1 MKLLWYGFW
10 VLFLYIGCCI
20 ISSCAPDNR
29 IVYVGTPAKKVQVT
43 LVNEVKFDTVPGIVT
58 YIDTATNSPEWKGP
72 GILWMKGFEVSTWD
86 MVGTVPVCF
95 LDENKRRI
103 KYLGLGLIK

>member
-1 MKLLWYGFW
+1 MKQFIKIAPF
-10 VLFLYIGCCI
+10 LFVIGWCMI
-20 ISSCAPDNR
+20 SCAPDKR
-29 IVYVGTPAKKVQVT
+29 IAYVGTPAKNVQIT
-43 LVNEVKFDTVPGIVT
+43 LIDEVKFDTVPGIVT
-58 YIDTATNSPEWKGP
+58 YIDTAVTSPDWKGP

-86 MVGTVPVCF
+86 MVTTIPVCF